1 MKMNLKPLMS
11 ALLIFFMLSLAG
23 CDGALSVDD
32 YQDHVVKTLEGQE
45 DEDLPDL
52 VYSINITLDSMYCAE
67 EALCVLAGE
76 MEYFRQVASQESAY
90 FGIYHKR
97 ICKDVKAPQ
106 QLDQDNEALC
116 QSLSLIHSELKTL
129 EHSAKLSR
137 DYLRRTSV
145 DLKDREA
152 IIAARQSIEGIVQQM
167 KSNKAAIQD
176 ALKNMQQI
184 AWLDEIGQRIEKE
197 IFSN

>member
-1 MKMNLKPLMS
+1 MTMILKLWMS
-11 ALLIFFMLSLAG
+11 VVFLLLITVLAG

-45 DEDLPDL
+45 DDDLPDL

-67 EALCVLAGE
+67 EALCVLSGE
-76 MEYFRQVASQESAY
+76 MEYFRQVAIQETAY

-106 QLDQDNEALC
+106 QLNEDTEVLC
-116 QSLSLIHSELKTL
+116 ENLNLIHRELKTL

-137 DYLRRTSV
+137 DYLSRTSI

-152 IIAARQSIEGIVQQM
+152 IIKARESIEGIVQQM

-176 ALKNMQQI
+176 ALKNIQQI